1 MPQSLSAVYILS
13 YQDEV
18 RKFLKNYSMEWDERY
33 IWD

>member
-1 MPQSLSAVYILS
+1 MS

-18 RKFLKNYSMEWDERY
+18 RQFLRQYNMEWDERY